1 MKGRLPLFVL
11 LASALTFLASLY
23 LPWQVSPRACNPA
36 GTDCFSGTSSDAWS
50 SSLGDAAAVIGVALV
65 AATAAALVRRRL
77 VGRLPLAAGALLA
90 VYMGIATAA
99 LLRARVVGF
108 APFDH
113 NVHFHWGYGAYLGVA
128 SGIAAAV
135 VAAVIRGREVLP
147 KRSTEALA
155 SALGLALLVS
165 FLLPWHQ
172 IPLRQG
178 VYNELGIL
186 SPAAV
191 LAAVLVALGATVAR
205 MRPLLLLGAAVFT
218 LGAFNFGGS
227 SGQRGFGYWVGLGLT
242 LALLGVALLAAG
254 PELRASRQTR
264 QDAVLAGAA
273 GILVASLFLHWQ
285 SACLP
290 QGRFP
295 GIGRCI
301 ATNGWTLPGSAA
313 AALASVAI
321 VVVLIG
327 LNAHRVPELAVGASL
342 LITTA
347 GFMIAEP
354 PFESHRGY
362 GAFVGFSATAIF
374 LLLALSRLRGRPLE
388 RGRLVARL
396 LPIAT
401 SLSCLA
407 AIALAWW
414 GVLPERWQA
423 HATVLTGWLA
433 AVGLLLA
440 LRTLWAWFDNA
451 GGPSAVGGELVLA
464 PLGLLALVAVAL
476 IETREIGLTWG
487 GGILV
492 GLCLL
497 LTALGWIEMR
507 RGLENA
513 GFSEILRV
521 DRIPEAET

>member
-23 LPWQVSPRACNPA
+23 LPWQTAPRACNPA
-36 GTDCFSGTSSDAWS
+36 GLECFSGTSSSAWS
-50 SSLGDAAAVIGVALV
+50 SGLGDAAAVIGVALA
-65 AATAAALVRRRL
+65 AATTAALVRRRL
-77 VGRLPLAAGALLA
+77 ARRLPLEAGGLLA
-90 VYMGIATAA
+90 AYLGIAAAA
-99 LLRARVVGF
+99 LFRARVVGF

-113 NVHFHWGYGAYLGVA
+113 HVHFHWGYGAYLGVA

-205 MRPLLLLGAAVFT
+205 RRPLLLLGAAVFT

-264 QDAVLAGAA
+264 QDATLAGAA

-347 GFMIAEP
+347 GFTIAEP
-354 PFESHRGY
+354 PFESRGY
-362 GAFVGFSATAIF
+362 GAFVGFSTTAIF
-374 LLLALSRLRGRPLE
+374 LLLALSRLRWRPLE

-401 SLSCLA
+401 SLACLA

-440 LRTLWAWFDNA
+440 LRTLWAWFDN
-451 GGPSAVGGELVLA
+451 VGGTSGAELVLA

-487 GGILV
+487 GGILA

-513 GFSEILRV
+513 GFSETLRV